1 MSLQIYD
8 YYLNGVGKMGEKL
21 RKKLIQFILAV
32 LSKIFYTDRTFPI
45 F

>member
-1 MSLQIYD
+1 MSLQIDD
-8 YYLNGVGKMGEKL
+8 YYLNGARKMGEKL

-32 LSKIFYTDRTFPI
+32 LSKIFYTDITFPI